1 MPKHSS
7 RLAGNFAGLGEKTI
21 SIAMGNCHAR
31 QNQALR
37 GVHLKSALHMRI
49 GAKRLQIHCSLLE

>member
-7 RLAGNFAGLGEKTI
+7 RLAGNFAGLGEKAI
-21 SIAMGNCHAR
+21 SIAVGNCHAR

-37 GVHLKSALHMRI
+37 GVHSDILIWAGVLVGNRKV
-49 GAKRLQIHCSLLE
+49 E